1 MPPRIVIP
9 IIVILALLAGF
20 FVYPSLLEKGGI
32 SPPDFFLKPFKLGL
46 DLKGG
51 THLVYQADVSQIPP
65 SERDEAMNG
74 LKDVIERRVNL
85 FGIAEPVINVNRVGE
100 NRRLIVELAGVKD
113 VNEAIGLIGATPFLE
128 FKEARPADQSE
139 AILKQ
144 IENQDPAATGLDP
157 YFVPT
162 KLTGRFLKRAQLSF
176 DQQTGQSIVLLEF
189 DNEGQDLF
197 ATLTGRNI
205 GKQLAIYLDGV
216 ILSAPVVQQEI
227 TGGSAQITGN
237 FSVVE
242 ARDLVRNLNSGALPV
257 PIKLIS
263 QQTVGATLG
272 AESLQKSLLAGMIG
286 FLLIALFML
295 FYYRLAGFI
304 AVVALTVYVILVL
317 SLFKLIPITLT
328 LAGIVG
334 FILSVGMAVDANI
347 LIFERMK
354 EELRGGRS
362 FKLAYEE
369 GFRRAWVA
377 IRDAY
382 ISTLISAAV
391 LYWFGTSLIRGF
403 ALTLAIGLLVSL
415 VLVIVLTK
423 TFLRAFAGTRLK
435 DVKILWR
442 Q

>member
-20 FVYPSLLEKGGI
+20 FVYPSLLEKGGV

-65 SERDEAMNG
+65 GERDEAMNG

-128 FKEARPADQSE
+128 FREARPADQSE
-139 AILKQ
+139 MILKQ
-144 IENQDPAATGLDP
+144 IENQDPAAVGLDP

-227 TGGSAQITGN
+227 TGGNAQITGN
-237 FSVVE
+237 FSVAE

-257 PIKLIS
+257 PIELIS

-286 FLLIALFML
+286 FLLIAIFML
-295 FYYRLAGFI
+295 LYYRLAGFI
-304 AVVALTVYVILVL
+304 AVVALTIYVILVL

-362 FKLAYEE
+362 FRTAYEE

-382 ISTLISAAV
+382 VSTLMSAAV